1 MCTKS
6 IIRLPVRWVCSMLGV
21 FKLGVLRLLS
31 ESILF
36 AASSYDVASASPS
49 ISILSY
55 SLHSL
60 EFISVAS
67 SLPSRVSLHVVAVMA
82 LKRATSCVACCV
94 VWLVGWQKKSFFGS
108 RQLGTGNKLVTD
120 FRFPL
125 PFFRSTTNPF
135 PEKKKKKKAYCYHNT
150 PKR

>member
-1 MCTKS
+1 
-6 IIRLPVRWVCSMLGV
+6 MLGV

-67 SLPSRVSLHVVAVMA
+67 SRPSRVSLHVIAVMA

-94 VWLVGWQKKSFFGS
+94 VVVGWLAKKEFLRLTS
-108 RQLGTGNKLVTD
+108 TGDWKQISD
-120 FRFPL
+120 
-125 PFFRSTTNPF
+125 
-135 PEKKKKKKAYCYHNT
+135 
-150 PKR
+150 